1 MAELE
6 IIAEAAQGYEG
17 KPELAALLV
26 KAAAA
31 AGADAVKFQL
41 VYADELATPDYQHHA
56 LFRTLEMPDSVW
68 RELKTLADEKGIALY
83 LDVFGDRGLAL
94 ACALGCP
101 GIKIHSTDMAN
112 RGLLEA
118 VGASAIPF
126 VLLSCAGC
134 SDAEIA
140 DALALVRA
148 KEVAL
153 LHGFQGYPTAVE
165 ANNIARI
172 GHLKT
177 LLQSSGARGVIGFA
191 DHAPA
196 DDPTRYLLAG
206 TALGAGATLL
216 EKHLT
221 LSKIMKFEDF
231 EAALDPG
238 ELAEFVVLMRAC
250 FSALGTPGARHAS
263 EEEYH
268 NKTRKH
274 VVALRD
280 IEPGSP
286 IEPQMVG
293 LLRTS
298 SAGALHDVRAV
309 YGKRAKS
316 RIKRGSALTSSML
329 EAE

>member
-1 MAELE
+1 MADLE

-41 VYADELATPDYQHHA
+41 VYADELATADYQHHA

-83 LDVFGDRGLAL
+83 LDVFGSRSLAL

-101 GIKIHSTDMAN
+101 AIKVHSTDMAN

-118 VGASAIPF
+118 VGSSAVPL
-126 VLLSCAGC
+126 VMLSCAGC
-134 SDAEIA
+134 SEAEVT

-165 ANNIARI
+165 ANNILRVER
-172 GHLKT
+172 LKA
-177 LLQSSGARGVIGFA
+177 LLGASGARGVIGFA

-196 DDPTRYLLAG
+196 DDPTRYLLAA

-250 FSALGTPGARHAS
+250 FSALGTQSAQHAS
-263 EEEYH
+263 EDEYRS
-268 NKTRKH
+268 KTRKH

-280 IEPGSP
+280 IEPGNK
-286 IEPQMVG
+286 IEPPMVG

-316 RIKRGSALTSSML
+316 RIARGSALSQSML
-329 EAE
+329 EN